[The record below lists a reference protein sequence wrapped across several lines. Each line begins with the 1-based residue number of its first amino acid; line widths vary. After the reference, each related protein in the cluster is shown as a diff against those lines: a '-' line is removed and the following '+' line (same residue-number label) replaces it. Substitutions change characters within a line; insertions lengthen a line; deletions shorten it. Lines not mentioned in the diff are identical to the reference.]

1 MDKARLSEIARPA
14 ALYRPLPGSAGAAEW
29 QHRAR
34 LDDPLSQPR
43 LDRTAANGPARE
55 GMKCVAR
62 ATCIVLA
69 SEAKPPFSPVILRC
83 ELRSAFALRGEPRRM
98 NGHDAAGPSPF
109 EARRRGEHLRV
120 TGDRVPYV
128 PASRRCQLPVQRAIN

>member
-14 ALYRPLPGSAGAAEW
+14 ALCRPLPGSAGAAEW

-55 GMKCVAR
+55 GVK
-62 ATCIVLA
+62 
-69 SEAKPPFSPVILRC
+69 FSALNPVILRC